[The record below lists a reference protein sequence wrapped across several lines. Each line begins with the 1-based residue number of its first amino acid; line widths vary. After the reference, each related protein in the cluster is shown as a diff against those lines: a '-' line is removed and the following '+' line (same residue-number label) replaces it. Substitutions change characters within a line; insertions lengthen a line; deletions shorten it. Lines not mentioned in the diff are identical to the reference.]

1 VAQNASTKFGGE
13 ALLPLNYFSILRS
26 RQIEILLVVQARTQA
41 ELKALFPA
49 IGRSN
54 ALSDTWLH
62 RLLNNWGRFIPARV
76 NEFTF
81 LSKAAAGQ
89 VHFIF
94 LGRLIDWKAVDLLQE
109 AFAAA
114 VAQTDAVLEI
124 IGDGDIQG
132 ELEAQTARLGIDS
145 SVVFSGWL
153 SHEQCALKLQQ
164 ADALVLPS
172 LPEGGG
178 AVVLEVMAVGLPV
191 IATNWAVQGII

>member
-1 VAQNASTKFGGE
+1 VQGKIIELVENGVD
-13 ALLPLNYFSILRS
+13 FSLWRS
-26 RQIEILLVVQARTQA
+26 D
-41 ELKALFPA
+41 
-49 IGRSN
+49 S
-54 ALSDTWLH
+54 S
-62 RLLNNWGRFIPARV
+62 
-76 NEFTF
+76 

-94 LGRLIDWKAVDLLQE
+94 FWRLIDWKAVDLRQE
-109 AFAAA
+109 AFAAV

-124 IGDGDIQG
+124 IGDGNIRG

-153 SHEQCALKLQQ
+153 SQEECALKLQQ

-172 LPEGGG
+172 LPEGEG

-191 IATNWAVQGII
+191 IATNWAVQGIIGIPFAVF